1 MNRRWALLKGSDGA
15 RGQQGKKKIYEI
27 EVDGAV
33 LTCRWGMA
41 EKRQRQT
48 SVRVFR
54 SEQAALAAAYEKLY
68 AKTSG
73 GYSVAYA
80 V

>member
-1 MNRRWALLKGSDGA
+1 MEKRWALLKSSDGA
-15 RGQQGKKKIYEI
+15 RGSQGKRKIYEI
-27 EVDGAV
+27 QLEGAV

-41 EKRQRQT
+41 EKAQRQT

-54 SEQAALAAAYEKLY
+54 NEQAAMAAAYEKLY
-68 AKTSG
+68 AKLDG
-73 GYSVAYA
+73 GYAIAYA